1 MKNKR
6 VISHKKG
13 VFLKNSHFS
22 FTEPSLNAA
31 TMKSA
36 IESDN
41 SARLHNK
48 PHHIKAMETGMTVFL
63 MKDPAVV
70 KKQNFYDGVN
80 SPKLERKTGIYS

>member
-1 MKNKR
+1 MKNKKL
-6 VISHKKG
+6 INHKKG
-13 VFLKNSHFS
+13 ELLKNSHFS
-22 FTEPSLNAA
+22 FTEPLLNAA
-31 TMKSA
+31 TINKPIERDSSA
-36 IESDN
+36 L
-41 SARLHNK
+41 LHNR